1 MIIFWAKFAPW
12 AWVWH
17 MCSSIS
23 FRSNMHLF
31 WVVIK
36 FVRKCLIIAWLL
48 QGLNGEF
55 RCILPDEI
63 EEYSNEKDKYYF
75 VCEDFSSGIYD
86 KLHKKRCKIVGAPY
100 VISMYR
106 LSRELPELHRPIYNR
121 AMIGVCLCF
130 TGFKNKEEMSRLC
143 RLVHHMGGSVK
154 KEFSGQITHLVASC
168 IYQGS
173 IKYKVI
179 SHVMLFFTYYY
190 LDVIH
195 WLVLIRSTT
204 FSVWQNFIL
213 PANAGFSAIT
223 GEKVT

>member
-1 MIIFWAKFAPW
+1 M
-12 AWVWH
+12 
-17 MCSSIS
+17 
-23 FRSNMHLF
+23 
-31 WVVIK
+31 
-36 FVRKCLIIAWLL
+36 

-63 EEYSNEKDKYYF
+63 EEYSNEKEKYYF

-106 LSRELPELHRPIYNR
+106 LRKELPELHRPIYNR

-179 SHVMLFFTYYY
+179 SHVILFFYSLPFRCYT
-190 LDVIH
+190 
-195 WLVLIRSTT
+195 LV
-204 FSVWQNFIL
+204 SVNEECYI
-213 PANAGFSAIT
+213 
-223 GEKVT
+223 